1 MAAEAPGE
9 PKRMVSIRAK
19 LLAASAFLLIGST
32 LLYGYVAFTT
42 ARTAL
47 LPSIREQ
54 LADDA
59 VNVKGGLE
67 EMLTAHFL
75 NVHTWAHL
83 TMMREIVVRDM
94 DKTIAHF
101 LEAVRRDYGVYLA
114 VLALDR
120 DGVCVA
126 SSDPGDIG
134 KSFAGTALAGSA
146 LAGSAMTGHAPV
158 EPTLEWSEQHKAA
171 YLRLASAI
179 PDPDREGHVLGTLV
193 AMLDREVL
201 DRIVVSKPGH
211 SNVELRLLDGSE
223 RLIAGRATPLQ
234 IEKIEE
240 WHVGEGR
247 SPDRFPTGQPPLLRE
262 GADTA
267 GRSFILAEMPIGNS
281 KSLPTPGWHLVASVP
296 KDLALAPV
304 AQVRDRVLAT
314 GVGLVL
320 FGLLAAALLANRLT
334 RPIKDLTRVAA
345 RIARSGDLEPIP
357 SPSSN
362 DEVGELA
369 IAFQSMVRAVAAA
382 NDELVRTAKLAFLG
396 EMAAGMAHEIR
407 TPLGIIRNA
416 AQLLERRMAGSGDME
431 AGEWALFI
439 REESDRLAKVVTEL
453 LDFVKPV
460 PPMKSEIGLDAI
472 ARRAASLLSSE
483 ATNRGVTIDVTGAA
497 APVVAPCDGDQLHQ
511 VCLNLI
517 LNALQASPR
526 GSAVVVATER
536 RGETAAL
543 IVQDRGV
550 GLPADL
556 VEHLFEPFTSQR
568 DGGIGL
574 GLAIVRRIVRAHGGD
589 VAARNR
595 EGGGAE
601 FVVTLPLGAGPGLG
615 STVKE
620 SHET

>member
-1 MAAEAPGE
+1 MGTEVPTRRR
-9 PKRMVSIRAK
+9 RMISIRAK
-19 LLAASAFLLIGST
+19 LLAASALLLVGST
-32 LLYGYVAFTT
+32 LVYGYVAFTT

-67 EMLTAHFL
+67 EMLAAHFL

-83 TMMREIVVRDM
+83 AMMREIVVRDM
-94 DKTIAHF
+94 DKTIARF

-120 DGVCVA
+120 NGLCVA
-126 SSDPGDIG
+126 SSDPRDIG
-134 KSFAGTALAGSA
+134 KSFAGTALAGTVT
-146 LAGSAMTGHAPV
+146 TGHAPA
-158 EPTLEWSEQHKAA
+158 EPTLEWSDAHGSA
-171 YLRLASAI
+171 YLRLASPI
-179 PDPDREGHVLGTLV
+179 PDPDSDGGVLGTLV

-211 SNVELRLLDGSE
+211 SNVELRLLDLNE
-223 RLIAGRATPLQ
+223 RVLAGRTSPLE
-234 IEKIEE
+234 IDNVEA

-247 SPDRFPTGQPPLLRE
+247 SPDRFPTSGPPLLRE
-262 GADTA
+262 GVDAT
-267 GRSFILAEMPIGNS
+267 GRSFIVAEMPIGNS
-281 KSLPTPGWHLVASVP
+281 PSLPTRGWHLVASVP

-320 FGLLAAALLANRLT
+320 VGLLAAALLASRLT
-334 RPIKDLTRVAA
+334 RPIKELTQVAA
-345 RIARSGDLEPIP
+345 RIARSGDLEPVP
-357 SPSSN
+357 SPSSH

-369 IAFQSMVRAVAAA
+369 LAFQRMVTAVAAA
-382 NDELVRTAKLAFLG
+382 RDELVRAAKLAFLG

-416 AQLLERRMAGSGDME
+416 AQLLERRMADAGDLE
-431 AGEWALFI
+431 AGEWAVFV

-453 LDFVKPV
+453 LDFVKPM
-460 PPMKSEIGLDAI
+460 PPMKSEVRLDAI
-472 ARRAASLLSSE
+472 ARRAANLLTSE
-483 ATNRGVTIDVTGAA
+483 ASSRGITIEVVEAA
-497 APVVAPCDGDQLHQ
+497 APVVVPCDGDQLHQ
-511 VCLNLI
+511 VCLNLMM
-517 LNALQASPR
+517 NALQASPR
-526 GSAVVVATER
+526 GSAVVVSTEQ
-536 RGETAAL
+536 RGESAAL
-543 IVQDRGV
+543 IVRDRGR
-550 GLPADL
+550 GLPTDL
-556 VEHLFEPFTSQR
+556 VDRLFEPFTSQR

-589 VAARNR
+589 VTASSR

-601 FVVTLPLGAGPGLG
+601 FIVMLPLGAGQAG
-615 STVKE
+615 KE